1 LAIAN
6 RRGLEMSSFATPEKH
21 GATATRWQQ
30 PSKAAASVPR
40 RQLEGQGSGTPARL
54 SARVFS
60 ASRRVGA
67 EKALCVGEASD
78 RLGVAGR
85 SGFAFAG
92 GRLKYGETAWSARTS
107 ATFPSLVIKWTRS
120 GKDWTAEVQPTSATM
135 GPVQM
140 TFLPPGTH
148 RVPGKLVQAN
158 DPQCGPKGKRVPFYT
173 EVSAAMSN
181 LARLAEEEHRSD
193 YQRAYDLTLKKCADQ
208 INAIAGQSFGPGTK
222 GKVEQEIVKQI
233 GGKKP
238 SQWVT
243 KELNRLKALSE
254 QRDTRGWHRLI
265 SDGQPVTCPPDCSK
279 VVGTTIVASTTQV
292 PGPPSSQL
300 IA

>member
-1 LAIAN
+1 
-6 RRGLEMSSFATPEKH
+6 MSSFAAPEKH
-21 GATATRWQQ
+21 SSTATRWQQ
-30 PSKAAASVPR
+30 PNRAAASVPR
-40 RQLEGQGSGTPARL
+40 RQAEGQGSGTLSRLNARGL
-54 SARVFS
+54 S
-60 ASRRVGA
+60 ASRRGGG
-67 EKALCVGEASD
+67 EKPLCVGEASD
-78 RLGVAGR
+78 RLGVASR

-92 GRLKYGETAWSARTS
+92 DRLKYGETAWIARTS

-120 GKDWTAEVQPTSATM
+120 GKDWTAEVQSTSAAM
-135 GPVQM
+135 GPVKM
-140 TFLPPGTH
+140 TFLPAGTH

-158 DPQCGPKGKRVPFYT
+158 DPQCGVKGKRVPFYT

-222 GKVEQEIVKQI
+222 AKVEQEIVKQI

-243 KELNRLKALSE
+243 REVNRLTALSLL
-254 QRDTRGWHRLI
+254 RDTRGWHRLI

-279 VVGTTIVASTTQV
+279 VIGTTVVASTTQV

-300 IA
+300 IV